1 MGTHVMK
8 RIDIRVEGLSVE
20 ARTNLAQSVLSA
32 LVGAGRRAVKR
43 LALGCSLAFVLV
55 WVVSWVLFK
64 TGVTR
69 DSTDGSS
76 PSNLT
81 LYTDAATG
89 CQYLGNGNGLT
100 PRLDAQGYQMCSEKT
115 KGGKL

>member
-1 MGTHVMK
+1 MK
-8 RIDIRVEGLSVE
+8 RINIRVESLSVG
-20 ARTNLAQSVLSA
+20 ARGELGQAIYAAFTA
-32 LVGAGRRAVKR
+32 AGRRGVRNLAV
-43 LALGCSLAFVLV
+43 AFVVGVLIV

-76 PSNLT
+76 PSNLM

-100 PRLDAQGYQMCSEKT
+100 PRMDAQGYQMCSEKV

>member
-1 MGTHVMK
+1 MK
-8 RIDIRVEGLSVE
+8 RIDIHVEGLSAE
-20 ARTNLAQSVLSA
+20 ARTNLAQSVYSA
-32 LVGAGRRAVKR
+32 LVSTGIRAVNR
-43 LALGCSLAFVLV
+43 LALWCSVAFLIVCA
-55 WVVSWVLFK
+55 VSWVLFK

-76 PSNLT
+76 PSNLI

-100 PRLDAQGYQMCSEKT
+100 PRMDAQGYQMCSKEN
-115 KGGKL
+115 GDNQ

>member
-1 MGTHVMK
+1 MK
-8 RIDIRVEGLSVE
+8 RIDIRVEGLSAE
-20 ARTNLAQSVLSA
+20 AREDLAQGIFA
-32 LVGAGRRAVKR
+32 AFVGAGRRAVKR
-43 LALGCSLAFVLV
+43 FALGGSVAFVLV

-69 DSTDGSS
+69 DSTDGSR
-76 PSNLT
+76 PSNLM

-100 PRLDAQGYQMCSEKT
+100 PRMDAQGYQMCSEKV